1 MKNSEL
7 ERIKKEVIIET
18 NRIRRNPKWYI
29 PLLEKYLENFDGNVL
44 TIPEK
49 EECIETQEGPSAY
62 KEAIEFL
69 KNQKPVSELEYDE
82 EISNISLDYAKT
94 INNNGELESDNAIEN
109 RLAKYLDWDY
119 AVSESIDYGGTSG
132 KEVIV
137 NLLVDDGVKLRT
149 HRENIFNQ
157 NFLYFGVA
165 VVPNEEYEFCTVID
179 YFGDIVSFK
188 DEKKNKIFQDKKN
201 KKKLEKEQFSNLSSA
216 KGNSEFNECEEIN
229 VNGNDFNNDPD
240 APEGCVK
247 KITKNYVKKYHDKTV
262 TTTVKIYLIEDGS
275 EETVT
280 IEETVFDI

>member
-44 TIPEK
+44 TIPDK

-69 KNQKPVSELEYDE
+69 KNQKPVAELEYDE

-109 RLAKYLDWDY
+109 RLAKYLDWEY
-119 AVSESIDYGGTSG
+119 AVSESIDYGGTTG
-132 KEVIV
+132 KEIIV

-149 HRENIFNQ
+149 HRENIFNK

-165 VVPNEEYEFCTVID
+165 VVPNDEYDYCTVID

-188 DEKKNKIFQDKKN
+188 DEKKNKIFQEKKN
-201 KKKLEKEQFSNLSSA
+201 KKKAEIELLSKESTDR
-216 KGNSEFNECEEIN
+216 KSEFNEFEEIN